1 MIQPMPISTQQIKD
15 AIAQMTEGV
24 TPREHTLK
32 LIRDFAY
39 SYRVDNDQAYS
50 LN

>member
-1 MIQPMPISTQQIKD
+1 MHIYTQQI
-15 AIAQMTEGV
+15 IETVQSMSEGLK
-24 TPREHTLK
+24 PRETTLK

-39 SYRVDNDQAYS
+39 TYRVKNGEAYC

>member
-1 MIQPMPISTQQIKD
+1 MPISTQQIKD
-15 AIAQMTEGV
+15 AVAKMTEGV
-24 TPREHTLK
+24 SPREHTLK

-39 SYRVDNDQAYS
+39 TYRVNNDQAYC

>member
-1 MIQPMPISTQQIKD
+1 MQISTQQIID
-15 AIAQMTEGV
+15 VVASMSEGLK
-24 TPREHTLK
+24 PSEKTLN

-39 SYRVDNDQAYS
+39 SYRVNTGQAYC